1 MSVKICPRCTRLN
14 PYYAAVCAHCGLPFT
29 EDYYPPYYYSAPIR
43 GSTLRAISMIGF
55 AVFVFGLLGWLY
67 VASFKITIPNSSS
80 WPLSS
85 WTPWLT
91 MGDFGI
97 ISFIISIAG
106 LLFWTILFVSA
117 RERY

>member
-1 MSVKICPRCTRLN
+1 MNS
-14 PYYAAVCAHCGLPFT
+14 YYAALCAHCGLPFI
-29 EDYYPPYYYSAPIR
+29 EDYPPYYYSAPIR

-55 AVFVFGLLGWLY
+55 VVFVFGLLGWLY
-67 VASFKITIPNSSS
+67 VASFKITIPKSSS

-106 LLFWTILFVSA
+106 LLFWTILFVAA